1 MSALRDLASDLE
13 RTWGDRMVPA
23 WLVVQAL
30 RDRAEKLEA
39 AS

>member
-1 MSALRDLASDLE
+1 MNPLRTLASDLE
-13 RTWGDRMVPA
+13 HTWGDRMVPA

-30 RDRAEKLEA
+30 NDRADKLEA